1 MNGEL
6 PSGPPLVRW
15 LAPDPASAVPSPPI
29 VALTAPP
36 TPLPPPPPL
45 SAATQRPRRRV
56 GQAVA
61 LGFALAAAAT
71 GGALIAGQT
80 VSDDKVA
87 APLVIS
93 ADEVGPIERQAFD
106 LKALVAKVA
115 PSVVNVSA
123 IVDRGPERGESVG
136 TGFIISA
143 DGEIVTN
150 AHVVEGASEVR
161 VRLFGE
167 RDARPA
173 TIVGVDAGNDLA
185 VLRFTPDAAVTPI
198 GFAADE
204 TIDVGDDAVAIGFA
218 LDLDGGPSVTRGIV
232 SAVGRT
238 LETEDGA
245 LDGLLQTD
253 AAISSGNS
261 GGPLVNGAGEVI
273 GINTAVATSMPD
285 VAANNVGFAISVTEA
300 LPVIDRLRGGGGTP
314 ERPIVQGYLGVGIE
328 NRVDG
333 GQGAVISEV
342 EAGSPAADGGIE
354 AGDVI
359 VAVDG
364 FAVDGASGLVAAIRD
379 QAPGDGIELSVV
391 RDGAPVDVSVTLVER
406 PN

>member
-6 PSGPPLVRW
+6 PSGPPLVPW
-15 LAPDPASAVPSPPI
+15 LAPDPAGAVPSLPV

-45 SAATQRPRRRV
+45 P
-56 GQAVA
+56 
-61 LGFALAAAAT
+61 LAAAIPKRRLRRAVGLGVALAVAGT
-71 GGALIAGQT
+71 AGALIARQT
-80 VSDDKVA
+80 VSNRRVA
-87 APLVIS
+87 PPLVIS
-93 ADEVGPIERQAFD
+93 SDDVGPIGREAFD
-106 LKALVAKVA
+106 LKTLVANVA

-123 IVDRGPERGESVG
+123 IVDRGPDRGESIG
-136 TGFIISA
+136 TGFIISS

-150 AHVVEGASEVR
+150 AHVVDGATEVR
-161 VRLFGE
+161 IRLFGE

-173 TIVGVDAGNDLA
+173 TIVGVDPGNDLA
-185 VLRFTPDAAVTPI
+185 VLRFTPDKPLTPI
-198 GFAADE
+198 AFAAGD

-273 GINTAVATSMPD
+273 GINTAVATSQAD
-285 VAANNVGFAISVTEA
+285 VAANNVGFAISAMEA
-300 LPVIDRLRGGGGTP
+300 VPVIDELRGGNGTP

-333 GQGAVISEV
+333 GQGAVISDV
-342 EAGSPAADGGIE
+342 ESGSPADDGGIKT
-354 AGDVI
+354 GDVI

-391 RDGAPVDVSVTLVER
+391 REGTPVDVTVTLVER